1 MPKPGASAAT
11 ESVRAFYD
19 QALKFK
25 KAGDLNEAESI
36 CRRAAVIHER
46 DPNILC
52 LLGEILL
59 RQRKPNEAQGWFTST
74 LNVFP
79 DFPRALEGL
88 GRALLDQ
95 KKPHKALEHLEKAA
109 RLVPD
114 RYTTHL
120 RLGQALAMTGRKAEA
135 TAAISRAEELNPDK
149 AVLSRAF
156 QAMQEGRNSVA
167 ESILR
172 KHLSRKPEDP
182 AAIRLLGVI
191 AMESNRVRA
200 ALRLLGRAVA
210 MAPDFLLAW
219 SDLARAQL
227 KRDLFEEALETVD
240 QAIALDPSMPH
251 SWAVKGQVLSKAQ
264 RHEEALDAFRHV
276 LDMSPGNAAAL
287 SGMGHVLKTIGRQK
301 ESIEAFREC
310 IRANPA
316 FGEAYWSLANLKTF
330 EFNPQE
336 VAVMG
341 RMVAE
346 AELADEPRVNFHY
359 ALGRHHENEGEFDR
373 AFEHYSMGATIRRAN
388 EVYDPVQT
396 QVMHDRIIEV
406 FTPEF
411 LAKSEGWGDPDPAPI
426 LIVGLPRSGSTLI
439 EQILASHSQV
449 EGTQELPDLSR
460 RISEINQHGR
470 QGVTYPEALREMG
483 SKDFRLL
490 GHKYLAETMR
500 YRTGLPRFT
509 DKMPNNFPS
518 IGLLHLMLP
527 NAKVIN
533 ARRHPLDSCLGS
545 WKQLF
550 YNGQSFTYDF
560 FELGQYY
567 LQYQRMMDHWHGLLP
582 GKVLDVH
589 YEDVV
594 RDLEGQTRRLL
605 DYLGLP
611 FEEQCLRFW
620 ETDRAVNT
628 ASSEQVR
635 KPIYTSALNFWRNYE
650 QHLDELIGQLEPLL
664 LELPP
669 EDRPER
675 LRASP
680 EAEP

>member
-1 MPKPGASAAT
+1 MPSPGANPSL

-25 KAGDLNEAESI
+25 KAGDLDEAESI
-36 CRRAAVIHER
+36 CRRAVVIHER

-59 RQRKPNEAQGWFTST
+59 RQRKPNEAQAWFTST
-74 LNVFP
+74 LNAFP

-95 KKPHKALEHLEKAA
+95 KKPHKALQHLEKAA

-149 AVLSRAF
+149 AVISRAF

-240 QAIALDPSMPH
+240 RAIALDPSMPH

-264 RHEEALDAFRHV
+264 RHEEALEAFRHV
-276 LDMSPGNAAAL
+276 LSISPGNAAAL
-287 SGMGHVLKTIGRQK
+287 SGMGHALKTIGRQE

-330 EFNPQE
+330 EFDPQE
-336 VAVMG
+336 VAVMS

-359 ALGRHHENEGEFDR
+359 ALGRHHENEGDFGQ
-373 AFEHYSMGATIRRAN
+373 AFEHYSMGAAIRRAN

-396 QVMHDRIIEV
+396 QVMHDRIIRV

-411 LAKSEGWGDPDPAPI
+411 LARPEGCGDPDPAPI

-460 RISEINQHGR
+460 CISEINRHGK

-483 SKDFRLL
+483 SADFRLL
-490 GHKYLAETMR
+490 GQKYLAETMR

-509 DKMPNNFPS
+509 DKMPNNFPT

-533 ARRHPLDSCLGS
+533 ACRHPLDSCLGS

-567 LQYQRMMDHWHGLLP
+567 LEYQRVMDHWRQVLP

-589 YEDVV
+589 YEAMV
-594 RDLEGQTRRLL
+594 RDQEGQTRRLL

-635 KPIYTSALNFWRNYE
+635 KPIYTSALNYWRNYE
-650 QHLDELIGQLEPLL
+650 QHLDELIEQLEPLL

-669 EDRPER
+669 EDRPEC
-675 LRASP
+675 LR
-680 EAEP
+680 